1 MPTTLLSRLWPA
13 LLFYLALS
21 ATPLSVV
28 AGGDPPAATSKA
40 KKTVIQPE
48 QPQVA
53 EPTQQ
58 PDSAQQA
65 PEPAQQSQSQP
76 AEQKLPQ
83 VSLTPSRS
91 SYSAAMDKGVTING
105 SAIRLLEPQNDGTW
119 LLRFDVESFLAD
131 IDESLRFRW
140 EDNQVIPLTYR
151 YELSGFMIGS
161 RKRSIDYDWENQ
173 TVSGEFEGES
183 FSMAL
188 VPGALDPMGY
198 QLQLR
203 QDLKA
208 GKTRMEYQVT
218 DDGDFDRDEFAVIG
232 QEVLDTKLGKVD
244 TVKVEKVRAPRKKRS
259 TVMWFAPELDYLL
272 VRLVQIESNGSR
284 YEINIE
290 DADIGEN

>member
-1 MPTTLLSRLWPA
+1 MPITLLCRLCPV
-13 LLFYLALS
+13 LLFLLALGAPAPS
-21 ATPLSVV
+21 Y
-28 AGGDPPAATSKA
+28 AGGDPPAASSSVTKTEKTGKA
-40 KKTVIQPE
+40 EQPQTAEPTEPPENPQQPE
-48 QPQVA
+48 QPIQL
-53 EPTQQ
+53 ER
-58 PDSAQQA
+58 D
-65 PEPAQQSQSQP
+65 E
-76 AEQKLPQ
+76 EQKPPPI
-83 VSLTPSRS
+83 SLTPLRAT
-91 SYSAAMDKGVTING
+91 YSAAMDKGVTING
-105 SAIRLLEPQNDGTW
+105 SATRLLEPQPDGTW
-119 LLRFDVESFLAD
+119 ILRFDVESFLAD

-140 EDNQVIPLTYR
+140 EDNQVIPLSYR
-151 YELSGFMIGS
+151 YKLSGFMIGS
-161 RKRSIDYDWENQ
+161 RERTIDYDWENQ
-173 TVSGEFEGES
+173 TVSGNFEGES

-208 GKTRMEYQVT
+208 GKTQMEYQVT

-232 QEVLDTKLGKVD
+232 RETLDTELGQVS

-290 DADIGEN
+290 DANIQQN